1 MLFKVGLDIL
11 PFCSFYVCE
20 KKITIAIIIEEA
32 AKELIELIKQP
43 SFTMTAKLS
52 IKKPGQ

>member
-1 MLFKVGLDIL
+1 MQFKVGLDIL